1 MTIIQRKVAHEFDQR
16 ILEIIGVYVHG
27 TTNLQNI
34 S

>member
-1 MTIIQRKVAHEFDQR
+1 MTIIQRRMAQKSDQR
-16 ILEIIGVYVHG
+16 ILEIIGFYVHG